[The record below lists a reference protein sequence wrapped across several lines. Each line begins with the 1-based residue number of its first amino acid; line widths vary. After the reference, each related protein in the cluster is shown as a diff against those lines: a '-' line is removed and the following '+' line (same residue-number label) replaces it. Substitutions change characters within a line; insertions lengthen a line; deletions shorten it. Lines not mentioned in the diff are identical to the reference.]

1 MLNNRLRT
9 VLHRFRRLLTRAETA
24 LAGLSLLLLVGLTLA
39 QTVARNLF
47 DTGLPAAD
55 AVTRHLVLYILFFGA
70 ALAAEGQRHIR
81 IDVVSAW
88 LAQTT
93 LDRLHRPLNALAALV
108 CILFTLAAARFWLD
122 EWAYVS
128 AVERWQTLM
137 NLILPLGFGLLC
149 VHFLLAA
156 LLGPRFDTPGRAPR

>member
-1 MLNNRLRT
+1 MTART
-9 VLHRFRRLLTRAETA
+9 LLLRFRRLLTRAETA

-55 AVTRHLVLYILFFGA
+55 AVSRHLVLYILFFGA

-88 LAQTT
+88 LSQAA
-93 LDRLHRPLNALAALV
+93 LDRLHRPLNALAMLV
-108 CILFTLAAARFWLD
+108 CLLFTQAAARFWLD
-122 EWAYVS
+122 EWTYVS
-128 AVERWQTLM
+128 AAERWQTLV
-137 NLILPLGFGLLC
+137 NVILPLGFGLLSL
-149 VHFLLAA
+149 HFLLAA
-156 LLGPRFDTPGRAPR
+156 LLGPAPDSPRHSPP

>member
-1 MLNNRLRT
+1 MITRT
-9 VLHRFRRLLTRAETA
+9 RLHRFRRFLTRAETA

-70 ALAAEGQRHIR
+70 ALAAENQRHIR
-81 IDVVSAW
+81 IDVVAAW
-88 LAQTT
+88 LSQAT
-93 LDRLHRPLNALAALV
+93 LDRLHRPLNALAAVV

-128 AVERWQTLM
+128 DAERWQTLV
-137 NLILPLGFGLLC
+137 NLILPCGFGLLSL
-149 VHFLLAA
+149 HFLLAA
-156 LLGPRFDTPGRAPR
+156 LLGPNTSR

>member
-1 MLNNRLRT
+1 MTPRALLNS
-9 VLHRFRRLLTRAETA
+9 FRRLLTRAETV

-55 AVTRHLVLYILFFGA
+55 AVSRHLVLYIMFFGA

-108 CILFTLAAARFWLD
+108 CVLFTQAAARFWLD

-128 AVERWQTLM
+128 AAERWQTVV
-137 NLILPLGFGLLC
+137 NLIIPLGFGLLSL
-149 VHFLLAA
+149 HFLLAA
-156 LLGPRFDTPGRAPR
+156 LLGPTHDTSRHAQR